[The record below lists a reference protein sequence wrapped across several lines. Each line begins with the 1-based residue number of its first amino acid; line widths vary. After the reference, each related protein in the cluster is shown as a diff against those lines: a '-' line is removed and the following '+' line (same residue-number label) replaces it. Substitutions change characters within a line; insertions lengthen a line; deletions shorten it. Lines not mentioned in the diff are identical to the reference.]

1 VFDLRGNAGGL
12 LEQAWQITDEFLP
25 AGEMV
30 VYTNSRHPSN
40 NREYRATNGGTFEQ
54 APVIVLVDENSA
66 SASEIVAGAL
76 QDHDRALIV
85 GRRTFGKGLVQQQ
98 FPLSDGSVLQMTVSR
113 YYTPSGRLIQ
123 TPYTNGEGEAA
134 YFEAKQAIRDL
145 MEGDGEGGLLDVS
158 QFVDEVPDSLKFR
171 TDAGRTVF
179 GGGGI
184 LPDYLVRLDTL
195 SDALQTIIGRNLDN
209 EFARYRL
216 EQLGDS
222 FRQRWGGDA
231 DAFVRD
237 YEVDDATLDAFLAWA
252 GDHGVDVVE
261 TRPAV
266 DPETPILVRSEVHA
280 EREDVETRIKAFMAR
295 RLFDVD
301 AFYPVVAGIDRTL
314 QEAMT
319 LWREA
324 SDLAEARP
332 GR

>member
-1 VFDLRGNAGGL
+1 
-12 LEQAWQITDEFLP
+12 
-25 AGEMV
+25 MV

-40 NREYRATNGGTFEQ
+40 NREYRATTGGTFEE

-123 TPYTNGEGEAA
+123 TPYVNGEDEEA

-145 MEGDGEGGLLDVS
+145 MEGHGEGGLLDVS
-158 QFVDEVPDSLKFR
+158 RFADEVPDSLKFR

-195 SDALQTIIGRNLDN
+195 SDALQTVIGRNLDN
-209 EFARYRL
+209 EFARHRL
-216 EQLGDS
+216 EQLGDA
-222 FRQRWGGDA
+222 FRQRWGGDP

-237 YEVDDATLDAFLAWA
+237 FEVDDATLDAFLAWA
-252 GDHGVDVVE
+252 EDHGVDVVE
-261 TRPAV
+261 ARPAA
-266 DPETPILVRSEVHA
+266 ETEEPFLVRSEVYA
-280 EREDVETRIKAFMAR
+280 ERADVETRIKAFMAR

-301 AFYPVVAGIDRTL
+301 AFYPVVAQIDRTL

-332 GR
+332 RR